1 MTLDRYILKIF
12 LPIFFIAL
20 VMFVVLLSLIDLFA
34 NLWRYL
40 AYEASL
46 ADILKVALFYIPKCI
61 SFALPVSLLFA
72 VAYAIGESYARNE
85 LMVVFTSGI
94 PLWRFTLPLVVF
106 GFALSFASFF
116 FEDRVVI
123 PTLQMKQTLSRSLLH
138 QQRTGNNSDIV
149 VKADAGRTI
158 YSVDYYNDVDISLNG
173 LTIIERNSQGQF
185 ISLLRARKAVWEDGS
200 WVFENGYEYIWKEGN
215 LAYKPLDHSKRYGES
230 PDTFKRNAV
239 DVEELTAKEA
249 ALFVKDLQ
257 NAGLPFYGALADYYK
272 RYAFAAASLVVI
284 LLSVSVGG
292 RFKKNILLM
301 CLLSSLISAVLFYV
315 AQMISMMM
323 AKLGYVSPLA
333 GAWAPVA
340 LFLIAGLGS
349 IRSART

>member
-1 MTLDRYILKIF
+1 MF
-12 LPIFFIAL
+12 LPIFVIAL
-20 VMFVVLLSLIDLFA
+20 AMFVILLSLIDLFA

-40 AYEASL
+40 AYEAQL
-46 ADILKVALFYIPKCI
+46 IDILKVAIFYIPKCV

-72 VAYAIGESYARNE
+72 VAYAIGDLYARNE
-85 LMVVFTSGI
+85 LMVVFTSGV
-94 PLWRFTLPLVVF
+94 PLRRFTLPLILF
-106 GFALSFASFF
+106 GFILSFASFF

-123 PTLQMKQTLSRSLLH
+123 PTLKIKQDLSRLLLH

-149 VKADAGRTI
+149 VKANAGRTI
-158 YSVDYYNDVDISLNG
+158 YSVDFYNDMDVSLNG
-173 LTIIERNSQGQF
+173 LTIIERNSQGQL
-185 ISLLRARKAVWEDGS
+185 ISLIRARRALWEGNS
-200 WVFENGYEYIWKEGN
+200 WVFENGYEYLWQEGN
-215 LAYKPLDHSKRYGES
+215 FRYQALDNSKRYSES
-230 PDTFKRNAV
+230 PGTFKRNAV

-249 ALFVKDLQ
+249 ALFVQDLK

-272 RYAFAAASLVVI
+272 RYAFATASFVVI

-323 AKLGYVSPLA
+323 AKLGYLSPMA

-340 LFLIAGLGS
+340 IFLVVGLGS